1 MSEKKYKFDPEHTFF
16 TSDTHFGH
24 ANIIRFCNRPFKNV
38 EEMDE
43 ALIEN
48 WNQVVS
54 EDDTVFH
61 LGDFAFGGSSVWNSI
76 IPRLN
81 GHINLIIGN
90 HDRKNLRQGYMSYFD
105 MVVPQLQIEIEDNS
119 IYLNHYPFLCYGGD
133 HIEEYGNYLAMFTP
147 DHKLMVWIFL
157 DLGYYYRLSM
167 MSELIIIILPQYH
180 IGKLKKKQNLRRM
193 KVWIGLSPDDVQ
205 GMEFDLTPLE
215 LRDLIGKP
223 NWVPTKFLGWRTW
236 KTSVYFKII
245 I

>member
-54 EDDTVFH
+54 EDDIVFH

-119 IYLNHYPFLCYGGD
+119 IYLNHYPFLCYGGSYRGVWQLFGHVHSGPQAD
-133 HIEEYGNYLAMFTP
+133 GLDISRLRVLLPTQYDVGVDNNNFTP
-147 DHKLMVWIFL
+147 ISYREVKEKIESQKNESL
-157 DLGYYYRLSM
+157 DRAVS
-167 MSELIIIILPQYH
+167 
-180 IGKLKKKQNLRRM
+180 R
-193 KVWIGLSPDDVQ
+193 
-205 GMEFDLTPLE
+205 
-215 LRDLIGKP
+215 
-223 NWVPTKFLGWRTW
+223 
-236 KTSVYFKII
+236 
-245 I
+245 

>member
-61 LGDFAFGGSSVWNSI
+61 LGDFAFGGSSVWKSI

-90 HDRKNLRQGYMSYFD
+90 HDRKNLRQGYMSSFD
-105 MVVPQLQIEIEDNS
+105 MVVPQLQIEIEGNP
-119 IYLNHYPFLCYGGD
+119 IYLNHYPFLCYGGS
-133 HIEEYGNYLAMFTP
+133 YRG
-147 DHKLMVWIFL
+147 VWQLF
-157 DLGYYYRLSM
+157 GHVHSGPGVAFR
-167 MSELIIIILPQYH
+167 
-180 IGKLKKKQNLRRM
+180 
-193 KVWIGLSPDDVQ
+193 
-205 GMEFDLTPLE
+205 
-215 LRDLIGKP
+215 
-223 NWVPTKFLGWRTW
+223 PTE
-236 KTSVYFKII
+236 
-245 I
+245 

>member
-1 MSEKKYKFDPEHTFF
+1 MNE
-16 TSDTHFGH
+16 
-24 ANIIRFCNRPFKNV
+24 V
-38 EEMDE
+38 
-43 ALIEN
+43 LIEN
-48 WNQVVS
+48 WNKVVS
-54 EDDTVFH
+54 KDDTVFH

-119 IYLNHYPFLCYGGD
+119 IYLTIIHFCVMEG
-133 HIEEYGNYLAMFTP
+133 HIEEYGNCLAMFTP

-180 IGKLKKKQNLRRM
+180 IGKLKKNR
-193 KVWIGLSPDDVQ
+193 IS
-205 GMEFDLTPLE
+205 EE
-215 LRDLIGKP
+215 
-223 NWVPTKFLGWRTW
+223 
-236 KTSVYFKII
+236 
-245 I
+245 